1 MADEATTVVSAVS
14 PGSALAARR
23 KDASRA
29 IILANLARN
38 GGTMFTANVLEAK
51 NGLSGLLRL
60 LESGQEDCIIIA
72 RHNKPVAKLMPFV
85 EKTVSRRI
93 GAASGQSLYVQ
104 DWDSDESNAEVAALF
119 GAEL

>member
-1 MADEATTVVSAVS
+1 M
-14 PGSALAARR
+14 L
-23 KDASRA
+23 
-29 IILANLARN
+29 
-38 GGTMFTANVLEAK
+38 TANVLEAK

-60 LESGQEDCIIIA
+60 LESGQENCIIIA
-72 RHNKPVAKLMPFV
+72 RHNKPVAKLTPFV
-85 EKTVSRRI
+85 EKPVSRRI